1 MKQKRCNLKPE
12 KGVKKLHWG
21 GKKVT
26 LGGKKVTE
34 TFAST
39 NKIST

>member
-21 GKKVT
+21 VKKLHWGVKKLPKT
-26 LGGKKVTE
+26 L
-34 TFAST
+34 
-39 NKIST
+39 